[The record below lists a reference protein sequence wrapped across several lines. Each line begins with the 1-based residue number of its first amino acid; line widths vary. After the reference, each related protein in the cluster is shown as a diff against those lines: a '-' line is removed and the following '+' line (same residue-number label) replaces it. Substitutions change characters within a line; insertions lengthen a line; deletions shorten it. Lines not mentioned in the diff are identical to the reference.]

1 LRESDVAALYTMGLH
16 SVLLNTYCRTA
27 GYCRNDYRK
36 ILEEPAATQVEE
48 GAMADIVMAY
58 CSSHGPMMAAARDAA
73 PSEQGDAF
81 FGAERRVRDL
91 AAERGVQALVA
102 FLNHQG
108 HFAMAEPSPT
118 SPAFAGGGRSSS
130 FDGQTAPSCSHD
142 GRRLTVPPRP
152 HPDVNPSPRRRSMHS
167 PH

>member
-108 HFAMAEPSPT
+108 HFAMAE
-118 SPAFAGGGRSSS
+118 AIANL
-130 FDGQTAPSCSHD
+130 A
-142 GRRLTVPPRP
+142 RL
-152 HPDVNPSPRRRSMHS
+152 RRRGEVEQLRRTDGTFVFTRR
-167 PH
+167 